1 LKAINFER
9 DGARSELV
17 NIKRKLEDATNTND
31 LRDEKRTSMT
41 CEVNFEDDLK
51 ALKIGG

>member
-1 LKAINFER
+1 M
-9 DGARSELV
+9 
-17 NIKRKLEDATNTND
+17 NIKGKLEDATNTND
-31 LRDEKRTSMT
+31 SRDERRRNMT